1 MKVIT
6 CKTTVNAV
14 SMTFASGKTLS
25 ATWAEVPAALHQLLG
40 LAGLAKTLQN
50 ARAGIESPTDAEA
63 SVRRKWES
71 LKKGEWITARQ
82 PSFMPVTKAELIQ
95 AVVGLRNVS
104 EPVARAALDKLSA
117 EQVAALTANPAI
129 IAQVKAMRA
138 DEAAR
143 EARTGLDLDALLA
156 PAPVPAAATPAPAA
170 PVAEPDELEFHTPE
184 AVAKEVARQAKSQKR
199 R

>member
-1 MKVIT
+1 MKVIS
-6 CKTTVNAV
+6 CKTTTSAV
-14 SMTFASGKTLS
+14 SMDFASGRNLT
-25 ATWAEVPAALHQLLG
+25 AAWVEVPVGLHRSLG

-50 ARAGIESPTDAEA
+50 ARAGIENPTDAEA

-82 PSFMPVTKAELIQ
+82 PSFIPISRFELVQ
-95 AVVGLRNVS
+95 AVVELRNVS
-104 EPVARAALDKLSA
+104 EPIARAAIDKLSA
-117 EQVAALTANPAI
+117 EQVAALVANPAI

-156 PAPVPAAATPAPAA
+156 PAPAPATTTGT
-170 PVAEPDELEFHTPE
+170 PNEPDELEFHTPE

>member
-1 MKVIT
+1 MKTIT
-6 CKTTVNAV
+6 CKTTINAV
-14 SMTFASGKTLS
+14 SMVFASSKSLT
-25 ATWAEVPAALHQLLG
+25 ATWAEVPAGLHQLLG

-50 ARAGIESPTDAEA
+50 ARAGIENPKDAEA
-63 SVRRKWES
+63 NVRRKWES

-104 EPVARAALDKLSA
+104 EPVARAALDKLSE
-117 EQVAALTANPAI
+117 EQIAALVANPAV
-129 IAQVKAMRA
+129 IAQVRAMRA

-143 EARTGLDLDALLA
+143 EARAGFNLNALLA
-156 PAPVPAAATPAPAA
+156 PMPAPVAVTPAPAA

>member
-1 MKVIT
+1 MKTIT
-6 CKTTVNAV
+6 CKTTINAV
-14 SMTFASGKTLS
+14 SMVFASSKSLT
-25 ATWAEVPAALHQLLG
+25 ATWAEVPASLHQLLG

-63 SVRRKWES
+63 NVRRKWES
-71 LKKGEWITARQ
+71 LKRGEWITARQ
-82 PSFMPVTKAELIQ
+82 PSFIPPSRFELLQ
-95 AVVGLRNVS
+95 SVVSLRNVS
-104 EPVARAALDKLSA
+104 ESIARAALDKLSA
-117 EQVAALTANPAI
+117 EQVAALVANPAI

-156 PAPVPAAATPAPAA
+156 PAPAPATTTGT
-170 PVAEPDELEFHTPE
+170 PNEPDELEFHTPE

>member
-6 CKTTVNAV
+6 CKTTVSAV
-14 SMTFASGKTLS
+14 SMTFASGKTLD
-25 ATWAEVPAALHQLLG
+25 ATWIEVPAALYRTLG

-50 ARAGIESPTDAEA
+50 ARAGVENPADAEA
-63 SVRRKWES
+63 NVRRKWES

-82 PSFMPVTKAELIQ
+82 PSFIPVTKAELIQ
-95 AVVGLRNVS
+95 AVVGLRNVT
-104 EPVARAALDKLSA
+104 EPIARAALDKLSE
-117 EQVAALTANPAI
+117 EQVAALVANPAI

-156 PAPVPAAATPAPAA
+156 PAPAPATTTGT
-170 PVAEPDELEFHTPE
+170 PNEPDELEFHTPE